1 MKEKFISEIQAFTT
15 DEQVLSAME
24 KVKTFPWQD
33 WEELMECIKRAT
45 IRIQLA
51 KVDEAKKKYGLVWE

>member
-24 KVKTFPWQD
+24 KVKTFPWTD
-33 WEELMECIKRAT
+33 WEELMELIKRAT

-51 KVDEAKKKYGLVWE
+51 KLDEAQKKYGLV